1 MPRVLFISRAY
12 PPTLGGIEKQ
22 NKSIHDELSRID
34 DVTLVA
40 NTRGKKFLPLF
51 FPYALLRSLAH
62 LRRVD
67 VILLGDG
74 ALAPLGWLLSLIS
87 GKPVVSIIHG
97 LDVTFTNRLYQA
109 VFVRFA
115 LKRMDKLI
123 AVGNE
128 TIRQAVVRGVPRER
142 CVYVPNGVDPAIKT
156 AGRQRALDQL
166 QLNANDIHL
175 LTLGRLVR
183 RKGVAWF
190 VNHVMPTLPE
200 NIVYLVAGDG
210 PDRRAI
216 EHAIQAQRLEG
227 TVRLL
232 GSVSEEDK
240 LLLYSVADI
249 FVQPNIP
256 VEGDM
261 EGFGLVV
268 LEAGMY
274 GLPVIASRLEGLKDA
289 IHEGSNG
296 QLVTP
301 LDQAEYRE
309 KILRLAN
316 DAEYRAT
323 SGERA
328 KAYVAQYLG
337 WHKIARQYHDEI
349 SMLLRKAEH

>member
-1 MPRVLFISRAY
+1 VPRVLFISRAY

-22 NKSIHDELSRID
+22 NKSIHDELSKID
-34 DVTLVA
+34 DVILIA

-51 FPYALLRSLAH
+51 FPFALLRSLTY
-62 LRRVD
+62 LSRID

-74 ALAPLGWLLSLIS
+74 ALAPLGWVLSLIS
-87 GKPVVSIIHG
+87 RKPVVSIVHG
-97 LDVTFTNRLYQA
+97 LDVTFASQFYQA
-109 VFVRFA
+109 VFVRCA
-115 LKRMDKLI
+115 LTRMDKLI

-128 TIRQAVVRGVPRER
+128 TIRQAVVRGVVRER
-142 CVYVPNGVDPAIKT
+142 CVYVSNGVDQALKT
-156 AGRQRALDQL
+156 VGRQQALDQL
-166 QLNANDIHL
+166 QLNGTDIHL

-190 VNHVMPTLPE
+190 VKHVMPTLPE

-210 PDRRAI
+210 PDRPAI
-216 EHAIQAQRLEG
+216 EHAIQEQQLDG

-232 GSVSEEDK
+232 GRVSEEDK
-240 LLLYSVADI
+240 LLLYSAADV

-274 GLPVIASRLEGLKDA
+274 GLPVVASRLEGLKDA
-289 IHEGSNG
+289 IREGSNG
-296 QLVTP
+296 ELVTP
-301 LDQAEYRE
+301 LDQAAYRE
-309 KILRLAN
+309 TILRLAN

-328 KAYVAQYLG
+328 KTYVAEHLS

-349 SMLLRKAEH
+349 SMLLP

>member
-22 NKSIHDELSRID
+22 NQSIHDELSRID
-34 DVTLVA
+34 DVTLIA

-51 FPYALLRSLAH
+51 FPFALLRSLTYLH
-62 LRRVD
+62 RFD

-97 LDVTFTNRLYQA
+97 LDVTFASRFYQA

-115 LKRMDKLI
+115 LKRMHKLI
-123 AVGNE
+123 AVGND
-128 TIRQAVVRGVPRER
+128 TIRQAVVRGVARER
-142 CVYVPNGVDPAIKT
+142 CVYVPNGVDPALKT
-156 AGRQRALDQL
+156 AGRQQALDQL
-166 QLNANDIHL
+166 HLNANDIHL

-190 VNHVMPTLPE
+190 VNNVMQLLPE

-210 PDRRAI
+210 PDRPAI
-216 EHAIQAQRLEG
+216 ELAIQEKQLDER
-227 TVRLL
+227 VRLL
-232 GSVSEEDK
+232 GRVSEEDK
-240 LLLYSVADI
+240 LLLYSAADV

-268 LEAGMY
+268 LEAGSY
-274 GLPVIASRLEGLKDA
+274 GLPVVASRLEGLKDA
-289 IHEGSNG
+289 ILDGSNG
-296 QLVTP
+296 MLVNP
-301 LDQAEYRE
+301 LDQAAYRE
-309 KILRLAN
+309 SILRLA
-316 DAEYRAT
+316 DDVDYRQGL
-323 SGERA
+323 GERA
-328 KAYVAQYLG
+328 KAYVAQHLG
-337 WHKIARQYHDEI
+337 WRKIARQYHDEI
-349 SMLLRKAEH
+349 SKILSQP

>member
-1 MPRVLFISRAY
+1 MPRILFISRAY

-22 NKSIHDELSRID
+22 NKSIHDELSKID
-34 DVTLVA
+34 DVTLIA
-40 NTRGKKFLPLF
+40 NTRGKWFLPVF
-51 FPYALLRSLAH
+51 FPFALFRSVTFVH
-62 LRRVD
+62 KTD
-67 VILLGDG
+67 VILLGDA

-97 LDVTFTNRLYQA
+97 LDVTFASRLYQA

-115 LKRMDKLI
+115 LTRMHKLI

-128 TIRQAVVRGVPRER
+128 TIRRAVIRGVARER
-142 CVYVPNGVDPAIKT
+142 CVYVPNGVDPALKT

-190 VNHVMPTLPE
+190 IKNVMPLLPE

-210 PDRRAI
+210 PDRPAI
-216 EHAIQAQRLEG
+216 EHAIQEKQLDGR
-227 TVRLL
+227 VSLL
-232 GSVSEEDK
+232 GRVSEEDK
-240 LLLYSVADI
+240 LLLYSAADV

-256 VEGDM
+256 VAGDM

-274 GLPVIASRLEGLKDA
+274 GLPVVASRLEGLKDA
-289 IHEGSNG
+289 IREGSNG
-296 QLVTP
+296 ELVTP
-301 LDQAEYRE
+301 LDQAAYRE
-309 KILRLAN
+309 TILRLTH
-316 DAEYRAT
+316 DAEYRAAI
-323 SGERA
+323 GERA
-328 KAYVAQYLG
+328 KSYVAEHLG

-349 SMLLRKAEH
+349 SKLLP

>member
-22 NKSIHDELSRID
+22 NKSVHDELSRID
-34 DVTLVA
+34 DVTLIA

-51 FPYALLRSLAH
+51 LPFAFMRSLFC
-62 LRRVD
+62 LRRID

-74 ALAPLGWLLSLIS
+74 TLAPLGWLLSLIS
-87 GKPVVSIIHG
+87 GKPVVSIVHG
-97 LDVTFTNRLYQA
+97 LDVTFANQLYQA

-115 LKRMDKLI
+115 LARADKLI

-128 TIRQAVVRGVPRER
+128 TIRQAVIRGVARER
-142 CVYVPNGVDPAIKT
+142 CVYVSNGVD
-156 AGRQRALDQL
+156 RALKTVDKQQALAQL
-166 QLNANDIHL
+166 HLNASNFHL

-190 VNHVMPTLPE
+190 VKHVMPTLPE

-210 PDRRAI
+210 PDRQAIERAI
-216 EHAIQAQRLEG
+216 QEKRLDQR
-227 TVRLL
+227 VKLL
-232 GSVSEEDK
+232 GRVSEEDK
-240 LLLYSVADI
+240 LLLYSAADA

-289 IHEGSNG
+289 ILEGSNG
-296 QLVTP
+296 ELVTP
-301 LDQAEYRE
+301 LDQAAYRE
-309 KILRLAN
+309 TILRLAD
-316 DAEYRAT
+316 DAEYRTA

-328 KAYVAQYLG
+328 KTYVAGNLG
-337 WHKIARQYHDEI
+337 WHKIARQYHEELNT
-349 SMLLRKAEH
+349 LLS

>member
-1 MPRVLFISRAY
+1 MPHVLFISRAY
-12 PPTLGGIEKQ
+12 PPTLGGIETQ

-34 DVTLVA
+34 DVTLIA

-51 FPYALLRSLAH
+51 FPFAFLRSLFY
-62 LRRVD
+62 LRRID

-74 ALAPLGWLLSLIS
+74 ALAPLGWVLSLVS

-97 LDVTFTNRLYQA
+97 LDVTFANRLYQA

-128 TIRQAVVRGVPRER
+128 TIRQAVIRGIAPER
-142 CVYVPNGVDPAIKT
+142 CIYVSNGVDRALKT
-156 AGRQRALDQL
+156 VGRPQALDQL
-166 QLNANDIHL
+166 RLNATNIHL

-190 VNHVMPTLPE
+190 VKHVMPTLPE
-200 NIVYLVAGDG
+200 NVVYLIAGDG
-210 PDRRAI
+210 PDKPAI
-216 EHAIQAQRLEG
+216 EHAIQKQQLDA

-232 GSVSEEDK
+232 GRVSEEDK
-240 LLLYSVADI
+240 LLLYSAADV

-274 GLPVIASRLEGLKDA
+274 GLPVVASRLEGLKDA

-296 QLVTP
+296 ELVTP
-301 LDQAEYRE
+301 RDQAAYRE
-309 KILRLAN
+309 TILRLAS
-316 DAEYRAT
+316 DAEYRAI
-323 SGERA
+323 SGARA
-328 KAYVAQYLG
+328 KTYVAEHLG

-349 SMLLRKAEH
+349 SKLLSQA